1 MTMIYSDDIIPGA
14 APAAGTPPTD
24 TATPPRS
31 TTAGE
36 QHDAIQRHLG
46 RLGAADQKTME
57 GRQTD
62 TAPTPETP
70 PADQQQPQ
78 PGKGYTLAMPEG
90 AEKWDQGAHQ
100 AFAAVAPQ
108 LGLSQGDSQKFVEL
122 YAAQTSSDWMR
133 GAVTEE
139 SARRELRND
148 WGAKY
153 EENLGYIDKAV
164 KAKGEEF
171 AAWLDASGEG
181 NNPFVLRALAVIGRN
196 PDAMN
201 AAKARAQIEKTMNDK
216 KHPYWRGD
224 KLSVFEMSL
233 LHHFATAKEATPA
246 QTFATR
252 LKQAF
257 EQ

>member
-78 PGKGYTLAMPEG
+78 P
-90 AEKWDQGAHQ
+90 
-100 AFAAVAPQ
+100 
-108 LGLSQGDSQKFVEL
+108 GLSQGDSQKFVEL

-246 QTFATR
+246 QTF
-252 LKQAF
+252 
-257 EQ
+257 